1 LERSNPVQLALIGA
15 GRMGRMHL
23 QALAESD
30 TVTIAAIVDPVAS
43 ARVAAAEI
51 DPRPPGYADLDEAL
65 EHPIDGVLIAAPTP
79 LHQMLVSACAQ
90 RGLPILCEKPCGS
103 STEEIDAAV
112 AAAGAAGIKL
122 QVGYWRRYV
131 PELITL
137 RERIAEN
144 QFGALLQV
152 TCWQWDGE
160 PPGDAFRSASGGI
173 AIDMGV
179 HELDQTRWLTA
190 SELSAPTGVSTAG
203 GVGGDVDCAA
213 ITFEL
218 AGGGAAVVSLG
229 RYFPHG
235 DCVWVDIMG
244 TRDSARVD
252 VLWGQEKTWHPA
264 LRAQAEDFARAIR
277 TGEAGGGAS
286 AADARRALEL
296 AALSQA
302 GISSAI
308 SGGGSATA

>member
-1 LERSNPVQLALIGA
+1 LERSNQVQLALIGA

-30 TVTIAAIVDPVAS
+30 TVRIVAIVDPVEP
-43 ARVAAAEI
+43 ARAAAAEI
-51 DPRPPGYADLDEAL
+51 DPRPSGYAELDDAL
-65 EHPIDGVLIAAPTP
+65 ENPIDGVLIAAPTP
-79 LHQMLVSACAQ
+79 LHERLVSACAQ
-90 RGLPILCEKPCGS
+90 RGLPVLCEKPCGS
-103 STEEIDAAV
+103 STAELDAAV
-112 AAAGAAGIKL
+112 AAADAAAIKL

-131 PELITL
+131 PELSRL
-137 RERIAEN
+137 RERIANTE
-144 QFGALLQV
+144 FGALLQV

-160 PPGDAFRSASGGI
+160 PPGAVFRSASGGI

-179 HELDQTRWLTA
+179 HELDQTRWLTG
-190 SELSAPTGVSTAG
+190 SELSTPTGVSTAG
-203 GVGGDVDCAA
+203 AVGGDVDCAA

-229 RYFPHG
+229 RYFSHG

-252 VLWGQEKTWHPA
+252 VLWGEDKTWHPA

-277 TGEAGGGAS
+277 TGEEGSGAS

-302 GISSAI
+302 EINAAI
-308 SGGGSATA
+308 AAGGAAAA